1 MNKMQNMIQPERKEN
16 IEDVEYSDIMG
27 TSYVN
32 YAMSVIMSRAVPD
45 SRDGLKPVQRRIIYD
60 MKELGTTSD
69 KPHRKSAR
77 ITGDTMGKFHPHGDS
92 SVYEAMV
99 VMSQDWKKGKT
110 LIDGHGNFGS
120 IEGDGAAAQR
130 YTEAR
135 LEKFSEDVFL
145 EDLKYDTV
153 NMVSNYD
160 ETEKE
165 PEVLPCK
172 VPNLL
177 INGSEGIAVGMT
189 TAIPTHNLS
198 EVIDTAIAYLRG
210 TKKVETLMKT
220 LPGPDFPTGGII
232 SNQHELDV
240 IYKTG
245 NGRVRIRGKVVFEEG
260 KNGEKDKLVVTEIP
274 YTMIG
279 QGINKFLQDT
289 AKLVEDKIITDI
301 TDIINQSSGSDIRI
315 VLELKK
321 GADVDRIKNILYK
334 KTKLEDTLGVNMLT
348 IHDGKPK
355 VMNLIDILEAYSE
368 FQNQIYT
375 RKFNKLLDQA
385 NKKKEI
391 DEGLI
396 QAIDLID
403 VIIAVLRGSKN
414 IKQAKSCLMSGDT
427 SEISFKTKILEK
439 ESSKLNFTEVQ
450 ADAILSMQ
458 LSRLVGLQLDELKKD
473 YDSLVKNIEYYES
486 LLADPDEMKKEIIKY
501 LQSIKKKYG
510 SDRKTEI
517 TDITTPEIGE
527 IEAPEVKL
535 IALVDK
541 FNYIHAIEKSSYSRN
556 KQYIDE
562 NFKYVVDISSRDK
575 LIIFTDIGKAHM
587 IPMKEVPLKKP
598 RDKGVPIDNLCQ
610 FEYNVEHIVGVE
622 SLSFKSSEKEFV
634 FVTSSGSVKRTNNSE
649 FFINRKITDATV
661 LREGEDVFKV
671 FLYESG
677 KYIVF
682 ETSKGLILKC
692 SQDDIK
698 SKTKYSMGNVGI
710 KLNPKDSLKLVTSDD
725 SKFKDVRK
733 SSFGNTG
740 KVRLKKLM

>member
-69 KPHRKSAR
+69 KPHRKTAR

-355 VMNLIDILEAYSE
+355 VMNLIDILEAFSE

>member
-355 VMNLIDILEAYSE
+355 VMNLIDILEAFSE

>member
-1 MNKMQNMIQPERKEN
+1 MSVLQNMIQPKKKEN

-32 YAMSVIMSRAVPD
+32 YAMSVITSRAVPD
-45 SRDGLKPVQRRIIYD
+45 VRDGLKPVQRRILYD
-60 MKELGTTSD
+60 MQQLNTTSD

-77 ITGDTMGKFHPHGDS
+77 IVGDTMGKFHAHGDS
-92 SVYEAMV
+92 AIYEAMV

-110 LIDGHGNFGS
+110 LVDGHGNFGS

-145 EDLKYDTV
+145 EDLKYGTV

-210 TKKVETLMKT
+210 TKKIETLMKT

-232 SNQHELDV
+232 SNQHELES

-260 KNGEKDKLVVTEIP
+260 KNGEKDKLVVTQIP

-289 AKLVEDKIITDI
+289 AKLVEDKLILDI

-321 GADVDRIKNILYK
+321 SADVDRIKNILYK

-355 VMNLIDILEAYSE
+355 VMNLIDILDAFSE

-414 IKQAKSCLMSGDT
+414 IKQAKSCLMSGDVVD
-427 SEISFKTKILEK
+427 INFKTKTLEK
-439 ESSKLNFTEVQ
+439 DASKLNFTEVQ

-473 YDSLVKNIEYYES
+473 YDDLIKNIQYYES
-486 LLADPDEMKKEIIKY
+486 VLSNSDEMRKEIIKY

-517 TDITTPEIGE
+517 TDIETPDVGE
-527 IEAPEVKL
+527 IEVPEVEL

-562 NFKYVVDISSRDK
+562 NFKYVIDISSRDK

-587 IPMKEVPLKKP
+587 IPMKEIPLKKP

-610 FEYNVEHIVGVE
+610 FEYSVEHIVGVE
-622 SLSFKSSEKEFV
+622 SLLFKSSEKEFV
-634 FVTSSGSVKRTNNSE
+634 FVTSSGAIKRTKNSE
-649 FFINRKITDATV
+649 FFINRKITDSTV
-661 LREGEDVFKV
+661 LREGENVFKV
-671 FLYESG
+671 FTYESG
-677 KYIVF
+677 KYIIF

-692 SQDDIK
+692 NQDDIK

-710 KLNPKDSLKLVTSDD
+710 KLNSGDSLKLVTSDD

-733 SSFGNTG
+733 STFGNAG
-740 KVRLKKLM
+740 KVRVKKLM